1 MQDEKFN
8 MLNEDQK
15 FVNQILDKKGLQ
27 IEWLADKLNMEY
39 KIVRYQLRDAVNYRQ
54 DFHEKVKEVF
64 RKEGL
69 VSSNAECTE
78 KIKDEL
84 IDFNTVLSGT
94 MSIVS
99 KGIKERLPN
108 GIDDREKQE
117 LKGIIRN
124 QMNRVIDEFN
134 DLLITIEM
142 K

>member
-15 FVNQILDKKGLQ
+15 FVNQILDKRGLQ
-27 IEWLADKLNMEY
+27 IEWLAEKLNMDY

-54 DFHEKVKEVF
+54 DFHEKVKEIF

-108 GIDDREKQE
+108 GIDDKEKQE

-124 QMNRVIDEFN
+124 QMNRVLDEFN
-134 DLLITIEM
+134 DLLLTIEM